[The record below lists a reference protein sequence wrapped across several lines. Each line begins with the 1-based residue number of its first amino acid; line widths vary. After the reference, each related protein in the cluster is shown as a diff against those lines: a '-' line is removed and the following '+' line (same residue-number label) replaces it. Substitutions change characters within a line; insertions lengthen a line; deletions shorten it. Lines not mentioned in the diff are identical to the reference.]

1 MAVPASRDE
10 FKNYCLRALGAPVLQ
25 INVQDS
31 DDFQNQID
39 DRIDDALNFFADF
52 HYDGTEVQYYAYA
65 LTQTDIDNTYIT
77 LPDNF
82 IGAVRIF
89 KIDMGMSTNNIFS
102 LHYQIMLND
111 LHQLTSV
118 SMVPYYMAMQ
128 RLEFLEDMLVGEKP
142 IRYNRLNNKLHI
154 DMSWDGVNPGVII
167 MVEAYSVIDQT
178 TCTKLWGDRWL
189 QKYAVALLK
198 QQWGQN
204 TSKYGVVQLPGGA
217 TFNGKQLHDEATIEV
232 ERLEKQLKSDYVAP
246 LGVFVG

>member
-1 MAVPASRDE
+1 MIPTDRSS
-10 FKNYCLRALGAPVLQ
+10 FKDYCLRALGAPILQ

-31 DDFQNQID
+31 DDLNSQID

-52 HYDGTEVQYYAYA
+52 HCDGTEVQYYAYA